1 MSTCH
6 VSRIFRLLALMLSFT
21 LAGCAS
27 SLTRIDTWQGDPA
40 AAQNP
45 AVLKTP
51 GEIQVVTVNGQKMTN
66 FLISDLALDY
76 GLLPGQNDVVFTYRT
91 IWARTGV
98 VRDGESKV
106 HTVESERL
114 RVSFDAQPG
123 AVYQFQ
129 FDRPSSRQQA
139 EAMMEKFSAAIVSD
153 TGEVAG
159 RSEVWD
165 GKAMA
170 DAPRTPLSPSASADE
185 AGVAGTPLDRLK
197 SVWSEASEE
206 EKRTFLRWA
215 FE

>member
-1 MSTCH
+1 MTTCH
-6 VSRIFRLLALMLSFT
+6 VSSVFKWLAVVVSFT

-27 SLTRIDTWQGDPA
+27 SVTRIDTWQGDPVEA
-40 AAQNP
+40 DNP
-45 AVLKTP
+45 AVLKAP
-51 GEIQVVTVNGQKMTN
+51 GEIQMITVNGRKMTN

-76 GLLPGQNDVVFTYRT
+76 GLLPGQNDVVFTYKT

-106 HTVESERL
+106 HTIESERQ

-123 AVYQFQ
+123 AVYRFQ

-139 EAMMEKFSAAIVSD
+139 EAMMKTFSAAIVSD

-159 RSEVWD
+159 RSELWD

-170 DAPRTPLSPSASADE
+170 DAPRTPVSSSKVDDE
-185 AGVAGTPLDRLK
+185 TGVADTPLDRLK